1 MEFKEYKLKD
11 IAEVQTGPFGSQ
23 LHKKDYVDKGTPII
37 TVEHLGDNRIKHTNL
52 PRVTESDKERL
63 SKYILKTDDIVF
75 SRVGS
80 VDRRALIQKGEDGW
94 LFSGRCLRVRVTS
107 DGVNPTYLSYY
118 FGTERFKEYIRNIAV
133 GATMP
138 SLNTKILKELTIILP
153 EKPLQDR
160 IASMLNSFT
169 NKIQTNIIIAETLQE
184 LAQTLFKHWFFNF
197 EFPDDDGEPY
207 RSNGGKMVE
216 SELGLIPEGWE
227 VGRLSELGDIV
238 GGGTPSKKIEE
249 YYTDQGVGWITPKD
263 LSSDKSIFIEKGA
276 TDITEEALQKSSAKL
291 LPENSV
297 LFSSRAPIGYV
308 AISGRPVSTNQ
319 GFKSIVPYAHVPS
332 EFVFFLLK
340 HLTPAIEA
348 NAGGSTFKEISG
360 KGMKNINTVIPDS
373 KVLTLYQESVHANFS
388 YIKELEKENRNL
400 ISLRDILLPKLL
412 SGEIELNEKI
422 EEVENAL
429 V

>member
-1 MEFKEYKLKD
+1 MKFKEYKLKD

-23 LHKKDYVDKGTPII
+23 LHKKDYVNQGTPII
-37 TVEHLGDNRIKHTNL
+37 TVEHLGDNRIKHANL

-63 SKYILKTDDIVF
+63 SKYILRSDDIVF

-80 VDRRALIQKGEDGW
+80 VDRRALIQKEEDGW
-94 LFSGRCLRVRVTS
+94 LFSGRCLRVRVKS
-107 DGVNPTYLSYY
+107 ENVNPTYLSYY
-118 FGTERFKEYIRNIAV
+118 FGTEKFKEYIRNIAV

-138 SLNTKILKELTIILP
+138 SLNTKIMKELTINLP
-153 EKPLQDR
+153 EKSLQDR
-160 IASMLNSFT
+160 VASMLNSFT
-169 NKIQTNIIIAETLQE
+169 NKIQTNARITNNLEE
-184 LAQTLFKHWFFNF
+184 LAQTIFKRWFIDF
-197 EFPDDDGEPY
+197 EFPNEDKEPY
-207 RSNGGKMVE
+207 RSSGRKMVE
-216 SELGLIPEGWE
+216 SELGLIPEGWK
-227 VGRLSELGDIV
+227 VGSLSDLGDIV

-249 YYTDQGVGWITPKD
+249 YYTDHGVGWITPKD

-291 LPENSV
+291 LPEDSV

-308 AISGRPVSTNQ
+308 AIAGRPVSTNQ
-319 GFKSIVPYAHVPS
+319 GFKSMVPNSNIPS

-360 KGMKNINTVIPDS
+360 KGLKSINTVIPNEQI
-373 KVLTLYQESVHANFS
+373 LTLFKESVHVNFS

-400 ISLRDILLPKLL
+400 TSLRDSLLPKLL
-412 SGEIELNEKI
+412 SGEIELNDES
-422 EEVENAL
+422 EVLEDAM